1 MKFTLSAFP
10 ITAVALAL
18 ASPSVMAQDLS
29 YNYVQASYLSVDL
42 DDTEVD
48 ADGFAMGVSAKVAD
62 QVFVFAG
69 YGTVESDS
77 FTTFFGSGTVEV
89 DTVTAGL
96 GFINSL
102 QPDTDLNL
110 GLAFVRAKGAGTGD
124 FSGSESENG
133 YSLSAQLRHLFSASF
148 EGRAGIDYTDI
159 GDDDDTSFEIGG
171 VVFLGPQFGIDLSY
185 SVGSDADAWSAGL
198 RLNF

>member
-18 ASPSVMAQDLS
+18 ASPSVLAQDLS

-48 ADGFAMGVSAKVAD
+48 ADGFGLGVSAKVAD

-69 YGTVESDS
+69 YGTVESDR
-77 FTTFFGSGTVEV
+77 FTTILGSGTVEV

-96 GFINSL
+96 GFINPL

-110 GLAFVRAKGAGTGD
+110 GLAFVRAKGSGTGD

-133 YSLSAQLRHLFSASF
+133 YSLGAQLRHLFSANF

-159 GDDDDTSFEIGG
+159 GDEDDTSFEIGG
-171 VVFLGPQFGIDLSY
+171 VVFLSPQFGIDLSY
-185 SVGSDADAWSAGL
+185 SVGSDADAWAAGL